1 VKLSLGVALLV
12 YPAALSAQTVPTGP
26 QGAASGQ
33 VERSLRRVEEP
44 PLERPL
50 PRIELPGR
58 ASRAAADDAREVTV
72 ARVVVTGA
80 HALSLEEIRPALP
93 GEGERT
99 RGELRDAAERVTALY
114 RSKGYPLAFATVP
127 ELEPKDGVVEIR
139 VVEKGLDR
147 VVVAGNEHFTTAF
160 ILDYVREAR
169 EPASPRIQDLE
180 RGLLLLNENPSLRV
194 RAEIRKGE
202 TPGST
207 ELLLTAEDAMP
218 LTLSF
223 DADNFGSETVGE
235 TRAGATVGFH
245 DLWDQGHEL
254 SLRGRTSM
262 DSEDGEVE
270 YGRVE
275 YAAPFPSGTRLTL
288 HGAFYEYEARNSR
301 TVLDP
306 TGDGTVFGGAL
317 SHAFLRGFD
326 LSLWGDVGLELKD
339 LRQELVGFE
348 VAHDELRILILGL
361 RAELADGGD
370 GRWVASLQYRQ
381 GLGDVA
387 GGLGDDD
394 PEASR
399 PGADGAFSM
408 FTLRLHHLRRV
419 LRWFH
424 LVGKVDAQY
433 SSETLVISEQF
444 VLGGHDS
451 VRGYPPFE
459 FMGDRGYTASLEAR
473 FKLPFLEGAG
483 GLIEGEASAFDI
495 FQVAAFVDTG
505 EMIRERPFADE
516 RRKQVLTGGGVGFL
530 VDYPGALRLRLDVAW
545 PLTDLEPS
553 DGDDVKI
560 YFSVVLNLR

>member
-1 VKLSLGVALLV
+1 VKLSLTVALLAV
-12 YPAALSAQTVPTGP
+12 PAALSAQTVPTGP
-26 QGAASGQ
+26 QGSASGQ

-44 PLERPL
+44 PLEPPL
-50 PRIELPGR
+50 PRIDLPGR
-58 ASRAAADDAREVTV
+58 STREAADDARKVTV
-72 ARVVVTGA
+72 TRVVVTGA

-99 RGELRDAAERVTALY
+99 LGELRDAAERVTALY
-114 RSKGYPLAFATVP
+114 RAKGFLLAFAVLP
-127 ELEPKDGVVEIR
+127 DPKDGVVEIR
-139 VVEKGLDR
+139 VVEKGFDR
-147 VVVAGNEHFTTAF
+147 VVVTGNEHFTTAF
-160 ILDYVREAR
+160 LLDYVREAR
-169 EPASPRIQDLE
+169 EPGAPRIQDLE

-202 TPGST
+202 ST
-207 ELLLTAEDAMP
+207 DLLLMVEDAMP

-245 DLWDQGHEL
+245 DLWDHGHAL
-254 SLRGRTSM
+254 SLRGRTSLA
-262 DSEDGEVE
+262 SEDGDVE

-288 HGAFYEYEARNSR
+288 HGAFYDYEARNGR

-306 TGDGTVFGGAL
+306 TGDGTVFGGTL

-348 VAHDELRILILGL
+348 AAHDELRILILGL
-361 RAELADGGD
+361 RAELADGVD

-387 GGLGDDD
+387 GGLDNDD
-394 PEASR
+394 PDASR
-399 PGADGAFSM
+399 PGADDAFSM
-408 FTLRLHHLRRV
+408 FTLRMYRIQRV
-419 LRWFH
+419 LGWIH

-433 SSETLVISEQF
+433 SQDPLVVSEQF

-459 FMGDRGYTASLEAR
+459 FMGDRGYTATLEAR
-473 FKLPFLEGAG
+473 FKLPFLESAG

-505 EMIRERPFADE
+505 EMIRERPLAGE
-516 RRKQVLTGGGVGFL
+516 RHKQVLTGGGVGFL
-530 VDYPGALRLRLDVAW
+530 IDYPGALRLRLDVAW

-553 DGDDVKI
+553 DDDDMKI
-560 YFSVVLNLR
+560 YFSVVLTFR